1 MGQYVSKKKTYH
13 FCRNAVA
20 LCWCFAEDCI
30 VCEWAWTFWLKN
42 SLKFEIND
50 YSKVIENWVWLSVW
64 PGWQNIISSPNF
76 FTSCPK
82 SSHHI
87 SELLF
92 VSKPRTFEKANL
104 ITLLALKFKNRLY
117 RLCACDVDTLSD
129 SYLKFFSKWS
139 SQCKIAIL
147 NFIIFRTFDAWKDN
161 KKHMFESQSQCQCLK
176 KSTKLLKFSFKR
188 IFNCGCQ
195 MWRGILNCTF
205 YFFAQKV
212 LF

>member
-1 MGQYVSKKKTYH
+1 MQKCSGPLLM
-13 FCRNAVA
+13 FCRRLHRVWMSLNV
-20 LCWCFAEDCI
+20 LTKKF
-30 VCEWAWTFWLKN
+30 LKVWN
-42 SLKFEIND
+42 KRKLSKIEFGFQCDQVDEIT
-50 YSKVIENWVWLSVW
+50 
-64 PGWQNIISSPNF
+64 ISSPNF

-117 RLCACDVDTLSD
+117 RLCACDVDTFSD
-129 SYLKFFSKWS
+129 SYFKFFSKWS